1 MRKGFGSKRTCQL
14 ETIVSLEELF
24 SAARLLADCR
34 NADSI
39 DAARRPVNS

>member
-14 ETIVSLEELF
+14 ETIVSLELF